1 MTKCLCFHFTVSL
14 IKDKNSPSPPKKEE
28 VAYRSPSMD
37 SGSNSSSSYTLDTIE
52 TPYDNDE
59 DMNCDADN
67 CDDDIVAEEENKAEI
82 NNDVLMSEN
91 CDDDIVAEE
100 EKKAEIN
107 NNVLMSENCDDDIVA
122 EEENK
127 AEINN
132 NVLMSENCDDDIVA
146 EEEKKAE
153 INNNVLMN
161 ENCDASVNAAT
172 TMYRFAPLLDHSNT
186 DDCVLVSLSDE
197 VSVHEYFTT
206 NGNYMFC
213 FSIIANNLNILLRFG
228 YFYPGRGIFVFCA
241 YKEADALSSLKLVF
255 INANLDSY
263 SSIAWKYFLSLSY
276 PSAIQKVNIE
286 VIMYFICLM

>member
-91 CDDDIVAEE
+91 CDDDIVA
-100 EKKAEIN
+100 
-107 NNVLMSENCDDDIVA
+107 D
-122 EEENK
+122 
-127 AEINN
+127 
-132 NVLMSENCDDDIVA
+132 
-146 EEEKKAE
+146 EEKKAE

-206 NGNYMFC
+206 NGNYIFC